1 MAGSV
6 PEGARPFLE
15 ELGRRAKEALQPLIE
30 DATRRVTAEMMLKD
44 AETVAALAAQTQ
56 EALFTTFWNH
66 PTNMAARV
74 APGTDVGPVMSAMA
88 TAAVN
93 VFLDYLKTVPVAPL
107 NNAPTNEA
115 PTNEAP
121 TRNGE
126 AGTNDKPTQ
135 NGEPTQ

>member
-44 AETVAALAAQTQ
+44 AETIAALSAKTQ
-56 EALFTTFWNH
+56 EALFTAFWNH

-88 TAAVN
+88 TAAVD
-93 VFLDYLKTVPVAPL
+93 VFLDYLKTVPVAQINNAQA
-107 NNAPTNEA
+107 NNAPVNTEA
-115 PTNEAP
+115 LKK
-121 TRNGE
+121 
-126 AGTNDKPTQ
+126 D
-135 NGEPTQ
+135 EPNAQ